1 MFDIG
6 FVEIMI
12 ISLVALVVVGPER
25 LPVVARTLGHLL
37 GRARGYVNAIKTDI
51 HNEMRMEELKNLHT
65 SVNETVQSIE
75 DSVRKEVDQIKTM
88 TDVEDQVKAA
98 VSPAKEDA
106 STVIN
111 SEANASTSSVAPAS
125 QQPTSNLSEQEGNV
139 PEKESK

>member
-6 FVEIMI
+6 FIEIMI

-37 GRARGYVNAIKTDI
+37 GRARGYVNGIKTDI

-75 DSVRKEVDQIKTM
+75 DSVRQEVDQIKTM
-88 TDVEDQVKAA
+88 TDVESQVKES
-98 VSPAKEDA
+98 VSF
-106 STVIN
+106 ST
-111 SEANASTSSVAPAS
+111 EANAEIKPETDAPVSSVAPAS
-125 QQPTSNLSEQEGNV
+125 QKSASNPSEQESNL
-139 PEKESK
+139 PEKENK

>member
-6 FVEIMI
+6 FIEIMI

-37 GRARGYVNAIKTDI
+37 GRARGYVNGIKTDI

-75 DSVRKEVDQIKTM
+75 DSVRQEVDQIKTM
-88 TDVEDQVKAA
+88 TDVESQVKES
-98 VSPAKEDA
+98 VSF
-106 STVIN
+106 STETRAEIKPETDVPV
-111 SEANASTSSVAPAS
+111 SSVASTSQQPAS
-125 QQPTSNLSEQEGNV
+125 NLGEQESNA
-139 PEKESK
+139 PEKENK

>member
-6 FVEIMI
+6 FIEIMT

-37 GRARGYVNAIKTDI
+37 GRARGYVNGIKTDI

-75 DSVRKEVDQIKTM
+75 DSVRQEVEQIKTM
-88 TDVEDQVKAA
+88 TDVESQVKEA
-98 VSPAKEDA
+98 VSSAAD
-106 STVIN
+106 V
-111 SEANASTSSVAPAS
+111 NAGIKPETDVPVSSVAPAS
-125 QQPTSNLSEQEGNV
+125 QQTTLNSGEQESSV
-139 PEKESK
+139 SEKKNK